1 MITWCR
7 FLQRTPRI
15 LTMLNIMMMIVFPG
29 VLDTRL
35 KLIIMTL

>member
-1 MITWCR
+1 
-7 FLQRTPRI
+7 
-15 LTMLNIMMMIVFPG
+15 MLNIMMTIVFPG